1 LPKIVYTPTPCPQL
15 FAAHLQDFCKG
26 ALPLLEA
33 VINDPRG
40 DEKTNRAARVNAIS
54 SYTSIAVRCQPE
66 KVANL
71 AEWLPA
77 EGDSEESIDIIGEAA
92 DFIASGKG
100 ADLADTFLP
109 LLEEQATLIDR
120 KEVKSHYREVV
131 VAKEQLVGH
140 LTKAGASAAAIEK
153 VEAIWAPLLG

>member
-1 LPKIVYTPTPCPQL
+1 M
-15 FAAHLQDFCKG
+15 
-26 ALPLLEA
+26 
-33 VINDPRG
+33 INDPRG
-40 DEKTNRAARVNAIS
+40 DEKNNRAARVNAVS

-71 AEWLPA
+71 AEWLPV

-100 ADLADTFLP
+100 AALADKLVP
-109 LLEEQATLIDR
+109 LLEEQAALIGR
-120 KEVKSHYREVV
+120 SEVTSYIREGVI
-131 VAKEQLVGH
+131 AKEQLVGH
-140 LTKAGASAAAIEK
+140 LIKAGASAASIEK